1 MDIPEG
7 PRSPQ
12 EAEPGGIVLNRTTVL
27 TVSQRVISRAD
38 RPAADQGRELSSGLA
53 VAGGSVVLPG
63 LRAEERLLLGLVD
76 GRLSIARLARLS
88 GLSEEATFKYL
99 RTLCLR
105 RVLVPVE
112 THEVTIR
119 GSSGSG
125 GFRLGPYEVDS
136 KLGQGGMGAV
146 YVCRRTGAVGFRRLF
161 AVKVVR
167 TDTGQEQAAERSFL
181 REIRVGSLLDHP
193 NTQSVYDVGTY
204 KNQPYLVLQFIE
216 GINLEEASFGERVPP
231 AILVTI
237 LLDLLR
243 GLNGAH
249 DLMDED
255 GRWLGLVH
263 CDVSPPNIMVGVDGV
278 ARLTDFGSTRFT
290 ALGESGKADPTN
302 LGKPAFMSPEQLL
315 SQPLDRR
322 SDIFAVGVVMWTAL
336 AGQDLFSADSYE
348 QILANL
354 LHREVPPPSGF
365 GAPPCLDEICL
376 RALSRAREDRFAS
389 ADEMAEALVKVAAA
403 NELIAPPTA
412 VGAFVRR
419 HMAGADVERRK
430 WIESML
436 PAALVASPDNTTGQ
450 VPVVQAGQTSGPLA
464 VGEELLA
471 ASAEKKFTKTMI
483 IPAQTAG
490 SGRHPSVPIEKIANL
505 AKRLGSSGNWIA
517 VLVALL
523 AAAWVTVDTLRRGG
537 SARAGQPRP
546 GPAHAGQLP
555 LDPVRP
561 DPARADP
568 ARPDPARTD
577 PTRADPVRP
586 DPVRPDPVRPHPTRP
601 DPTRPD
607 PTRSDPTRPDLTR
620 PDPTR
625 PEPAAPS
632 RPAPA
637 RRGDDRAQDHDVTPA
652 LDVAR

>member
-1 MDIPEG
+1 
-7 PRSPQ
+7 
-12 EAEPGGIVLNRTTVL
+12 
-27 TVSQRVISRAD
+27 
-38 RPAADQGRELSSGLA
+38 
-53 VAGGSVVLPG
+53 
-63 LRAEERLLLGLVD
+63 
-76 GRLSIARLARLS
+76 
-88 GLSEEATFKYL
+88 
-99 RTLCLR
+99 
-105 RVLVPVE
+105 
-112 THEVTIR
+112 
-119 GSSGSG
+119 
-125 GFRLGPYEVDS
+125 
-136 KLGQGGMGAV
+136 
-146 YVCRRTGAVGFRRLF
+146 
-161 AVKVVR
+161 
-167 TDTGQEQAAERSFL
+167 
-181 REIRVGSLLDHP
+181 
-193 NTQSVYDVGTY
+193 
-204 KNQPYLVLQFIE
+204 
-216 GINLEEASFGERVPP
+216 
-231 AILVTI
+231 
-237 LLDLLR
+237 
-243 GLNGAH
+243 
-249 DLMDED
+249 
-255 GRWLGLVH
+255 
-263 CDVSPPNIMVGVDGV
+263 
-278 ARLTDFGSTRFT
+278 
-290 ALGESGKADPTN
+290 
-302 LGKPAFMSPEQLL
+302 MSPEQLL

-607 PTRSDPTRPDLTR
+607 PTRSDPTRPDPTRPRPTRSDPTRSDPTRSDPTRPDLTR